1 MHRRRCAETVFVFA
15 VSFPSGGILQLRR
28 PLSVRKLEIIHNE
41 KEKEKTK
48 PTGPRAERAGPKQTC
63 ACRDPHARTK
73 PPMQGAHPKHT
84 QSHRD
89 EST

>member
-1 MHRRRCAETVFVFA
+1 MHRRRHGETVFLSA
-15 VSFPSGGILQLRR
+15 VSFPSGRILQLRR
-28 PLSVRKLEIIHNE
+28 PLFVRKPEIIHNV
-41 KEKEKTK
+41 KKTK
-48 PTGPRAERAGPKQTC
+48 PTRPRAEHAGPKQTRV
-63 ACRDPHARTK
+63 CRDPHARTK